1 MMEIVYTV
9 CYVGLI
15 VAVIFSLIRL
25 IKGPTI
31 PDRVLAFDSIAL
43 CAAGIAVLFSIQTST
58 IYYIE
63 VLLIFSL
70 LGFTTVMGYMDYLSE
85 DS

>member
-1 MMEIVYTV
+1 MMEGVYTI

-15 VAVIFSLIRL
+15 IAVAFSLIRL

-58 IYYIE
+58 VYYIE